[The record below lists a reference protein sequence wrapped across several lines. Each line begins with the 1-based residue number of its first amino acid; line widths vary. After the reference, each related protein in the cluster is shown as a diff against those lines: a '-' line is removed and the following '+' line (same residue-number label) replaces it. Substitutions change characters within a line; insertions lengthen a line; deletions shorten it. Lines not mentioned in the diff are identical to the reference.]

1 MIFFLRFSKNSIFL
15 RYKIKLES
23 KKTMTKETL
32 NQIVSDHWESA
43 KRGDAFA
50 ISAIIGAQDE
60 LKKIAKLEAD
70 MAFGKIISNE
80 VNWEKGIA

>member
-1 MIFFLRFSKNSIFL
+1 
-15 RYKIKLES
+15 
-23 KKTMTKETL
+23 MTKETL
-32 NQIVSDHWESA
+32 AQIVSENWESA

-80 VNWEKGIA
+80 VNWEKGYCGNQR

>member
-1 MIFFLRFSKNSIFL
+1 
-15 RYKIKLES
+15 
-23 KKTMTKETL
+23 MTKETL
-32 NQIVSDHWESA
+32 AQIVSENWESA

-70 MAFGKIISNE
+70 MAFGKIIAQE
-80 VNWEKGIA
+80 KNWEKNFS

>member
-1 MIFFLRFSKNSIFL
+1 
-15 RYKIKLES
+15 
-23 KKTMTKETL
+23 MTKETL

-60 LKKIAKLEAD
+60 LKKIAEFEKNLN
-70 MAFGKIISNE
+70 MAKASQLANRAMAKIISNE